1 MTIKKVVLDAGHG
14 GKDSGAVGN
23 GLQEKNIV
31 LKIVQRTKEILEKNY
46 KDVQVLLTRNSDVFI
61 ELGQRASYANNANAN
76 LFVSVH
82 INSANISAQG
92 FETFIHDGTSSAT
105 TKSYQKKI
113 HDAIM
118 KRAPY
123 FSNRGTKTANY
134 QVLRSTKMPAILTES
149 GFISNESDAS
159 VLKDSK
165 KLENIC
171 LGHAEGIASA
181 LGLVKKNPVP
191 PSVNDEYVY
200 KIQVGAYDDKK
211 MAENILSALTREGY
225 KNCTIISE
233 KQ

>member
-1 MTIKKVVLDAGHG
+1 MVIKKIVLDAGHG
-14 GKDSGAVGN
+14 GRDAGAVGN
-23 GLQEKNIV
+23 GLQEKNLT
-31 LKIVQRTKEILEKNY
+31 LKIVQRVKEILEKSY

-61 ELGQRASYANNANAN
+61 ELSQRASYANNAKAN

-82 INSANISAQG
+82 INSASASAQG
-92 FETFIHDGTSSAT
+92 FETFIYSETSSAT

-123 FSNRGTKTANY
+123 FTNRGTKSANY

-149 GFISNESDAS
+149 GFISNSNDSA

-171 LGHAEGIASA
+171 IGHAEGIASA

-191 PSVNDEYVY
+191 PTVNDEYVY
-200 KIQVGAYDDKK
+200 KVQVGAYDDRK
-211 MAENILSALTREGY
+211 MADNIVQALTREGY
-225 KNCTIISE
+225 KNISIIAE